1 MEDRLMATLT
11 VVAFLHSQAMLE
23 QLRAAPEMQ
32 DS

>member
-1 MEDRLMATLT
+1 MEDGLT
-11 VVAFLHSQAMLE
+11 ANLRVAAFLNSQAMLE